1 MLPTDYAFTKF
12 LAFVGRS
19 NLRYDAAAVAIA
31 ALSHTASREYEAQT
45 RSLAHRGAR
54 ARGRRRAEVHA
65 IALAKAA
72 LVRDPV
78 RVHDV
83 HDVPVPTVANFA
95 TTRPKF
101 TFTDAQ
107 IAIAIGVQEQQ
118 LTKAS

>member
-45 RSLAHRGAR
+45 RSLAHHGAR
-54 ARGRRRAEVHA
+54 ARGRLRAEVHA

-78 RVHDV
+78 
-83 HDVPVPTVANFA
+83 PLPTVAKTA

-107 IAIAIGVQEQQ
+107 IAIAMAAQVRQMKE
-118 LTKAS
+118 AS

>member
-31 ALSHTASREYEAQT
+31 ALTHTASREYEAET

-72 LVRDPV
+72 RLAVVRDPV
-78 RVHDV
+78 
-83 HDVPVPTVANFA
+83 PLPTVANFA

-107 IAIAIGVQEQQ
+107 IAIAMAAQARQ
-118 LTKAS
+118 LKEAS

>member
-12 LAFVGRS
+12 LAIAGHS

-31 ALSHTASREYEAQT
+31 ALTHTAIREYEAET
-45 RSLAHRGAR
+45 RSLAFRGAR
-54 ARGRRRAEVHA
+54 ARGRRRAEVRA

-83 HDVPVPTVANFA
+83 HDVLAATVAISA

-107 IAIAIGVQEQQ
+107 MAIAMAVQARQMKE
-118 LTKAS
+118 AS

>member
-12 LAFVGRS
+12 LAIVGRS

-31 ALSHTASREYEAQT
+31 ALTHTASREYEAQT

-83 HDVPVPTVANFA
+83 HDVHVPTVANFA

-107 IAIAIGVQEQQ
+107 IAIAMAAQARQMKE
-118 LTKAS
+118 AS

>member
-1 MLPTDYAFTKF
+1 MLPTDDAFTKF

-31 ALSHTASREYEAQT
+31 ALTHTASRDYEAET

-72 LVRDPV
+72 LVVKVSHRKSRATPPAV
-78 RVHDV
+78 
-83 HDVPVPTVANFA
+83 VANIA
-95 TTRPKF
+95 TPRKPF

-107 IAIAIGVQEQQ
+107 MALAMAVHTQQ
-118 LTKAS
+118 LTKAAS

>member
-31 ALSHTASREYEAQT
+31 ALTHTASREYEAQT

-72 LVRDPV
+72 LVAVVRDPV
-78 RVHDV
+78 PRA
-83 HDVPVPTVANFA
+83 TVANL
-95 TTRPKF
+95 R
-101 TFTDAQ
+101 
-107 IAIAIGVQEQQ
+107 Q
-118 LTKAS
+118 LGRGSNSPTQK

>member
-12 LAFVGRS
+12 LALVGRS

-31 ALSHTASREYEAQT
+31 ALTHTASRDYEAVT

-54 ARGRRRAEVHA
+54 AAGRRRAEVHA
-65 IALAKAA
+65 VALAKAA

-83 HDVPVPTVANFA
+83 PVPTVANFA
-95 TTRPKF
+95 TARPKF

-107 IAIAIGVQEQQ
+107 IAIAMAVQQTQ
-118 LTKAS
+118 LTKAGN

>member
-31 ALSHTASREYEAQT
+31 ALTHTAGREYEAQT

-78 RVHDV
+78 
-83 HDVPVPTVANFA
+83 PLPTVANFA

-107 IAIAIGVQEQQ
+107 IAIAIGVQQTQ
-118 LTKAS
+118 LQKAGN

>member
-31 ALSHTASREYEAQT
+31 ALTHTASREYEAET
-45 RSLAHRGAR
+45 RSLAHRWAR

-72 LVRDPV
+72 AVVKVSHRKPS
-78 RVHDV
+78 
-83 HDVPVPTVANFA
+83 VPTVANFA
-95 TTRPKF
+95 TARPKF

-107 IAIAIGVQEQQ
+107 IAIAMAAQAIQM
-118 LTKAS
+118 TKAGN

>member
-12 LAFVGRS
+12 LAIVGRS

-31 ALSHTASREYEAQT
+31 ASVRAPAREYEAET

-72 LVRDPV
+72 
-78 RVHDV
+78 RVV
-83 HDVPVPTVANFA
+83 KVSRRKPSVATVAKSA
-95 TTRPKF
+95 TTRKPF

-107 IAIAIGVQEQQ
+107 MALAIAVQKQQ
-118 LTKAS
+118 LTKAGN